1 MKKNIVLT
9 TTIVLIIFIIVSLNS
24 IVGFTINIKWFK
36 EVGYLP
42 VYFTKIVAVLKL
54 MAPIFIISFI
64 SIWIYYKSLRKSILR
79 WKKAVEVNLKS
90 RKYENKIFITINIIV
105 SFLISY
111 VFSSNYWYTILQF
124 TNATS
129 FNIKDPIFKND
140 VSFYIFK
147 LPLIEALY
155 GTLMFI
161 LILLVVITLITY
173 FVLNTKD
180 RINSGESNPFSNIS
194 VLKSGIT
201 KFAGRQLAIV
211 SSLIMLLLSLGY
223 LIKSWNLVYSPRGV
237 VFGASYTDVTVTLV
251 FYKVIIVFSLIA
263 SIVIFVSVMAS
274 KVKPIVISL
283 VIIFLLMFSEGITS
297 SLVQTF
303 IVKSNE
309 KSLEKPYINYN
320 IENTRKAFNINNIE
334 EKPFE
339 IKDNLVKVDLDS
351 NKGSIDNIKINSV
364 QPTSEFYNQVQV
376 IRPYYTFNDI
386 DVDRYDINGK
396 LTQVF
401 LSAREINLDSLEN
414 NTWQNRH
421 LTYTHGYGVVMSKV
435 NSVTSEGQPNFV
447 IRDIPPVNS
456 TGIPFTDSKIYF
468 GEKTNDYAIV
478 NTGVSEFD
486 YPVGGSN
493 KTTKYSGKAGINM
506 TPINKLLFAINK
518 KDVNFLLSRDIKS
531 DSKVLINR
539 NIVDRVNKVAP
550 FLSYDKDPYAVISNG
565 KIFWILDAYT
575 TSNRYPFS
583 TPEGNINYIRNSV
596 KVVIDAED
604 GTTNFYIVDKNDPI
618 AASYAKIFPSLF
630 KSIEDVPKDLKA
642 HFRYPEELFNMQCNV
657 LGKYH
662 VTDNDVFYNGE
673 YQWEI
678 SKNFKQVEADKAP
691 NEASY
696 VVMKLPENNKEEMV
710 LLNSFTMQ
718 GKNNMISLLGARMDG
733 DNYGKLNLY
742 TFQSQDIYSPYLFKQ
757 KLNQDT
763 TISQQL
769 SLWNKEGSKIVYG
782 DTTILPIKSSLLYV
796 EPVYLRASGVN
807 SIPEMKRVIVGYG
820 NKLVM
825 AEDINSALTQIF
837 TVAPNVQSPEVVAPI
852 VSSTGGTA
860 SSAKIKE
867 ANDLYQKAVEAQKAG
882 DWTKYGENIKKLGDL
897 LNSLSK

>member
-9 TTIVLIIFIIVSLNS
+9 TTIIFLLFIIVSLNK
-24 IVGFTINIKWFK
+24 IVGFTINIKWFQ
-36 EVGYLP
+36 EVGYLS

-54 MAPIFIISFI
+54 MVPIFIISYI
-64 SIWIYYKSLRKSILR
+64 SIWIYYRSLRKSILR

-90 RKYENKIFITINIIV
+90 RRYENKIFIAANIII
-105 SFLISY
+105 SFFISY
-111 VFSSNYWYTILQF
+111 VFSSNYWYKILQF
-124 TNATS
+124 NNATS
-129 FNIKDPIFKND
+129 FNIKDPIFNND
-140 VSFYIFK
+140 ISFYIFK
-147 LPLIEALY
+147 LPLIEGLY

-161 LILLVVITLITY
+161 LVLLVVVTLITY
-173 FVLNTKD
+173 FILNAKD
-180 RINSGESNPFSNIS
+180 RIYSGESNPFSNIS

-237 VFGASYTDVTVTLV
+237 VFGASYTDVKVTLV
-251 FYKVIIVFSLIA
+251 FYKVIIVFALIA
-263 SIVIFVSVMAS
+263 SIIIFVSVMAS

-283 VIIFLLMFSEGITS
+283 VLIFLLIVSEGITS
-297 SLVQTF
+297 TLVQTF

-309 KSLEKPYINYN
+309 KSFEKPYINYN

-334 EKPFE
+334 EKPFN
-339 IKDNLVKVDLDS
+339 IKDDLSKTDLDN
-351 NKGSIDNIKINSV
+351 NKGSIDNIKVNSV

-376 IRPYYTFNDI
+376 MRPYYTFNDV

-396 LTQVF
+396 QSQVF
-401 LSAREINLDSLEN
+401 LSAREINSDTLEN

-435 NSVTSEGQPNFV
+435 NSVTPDGQPNFV
-447 IRDIPPVNS
+447 IKDIPPVNG
-456 TGIPFTDSKIYF
+456 TDIPLTDPKIYF

-493 KTTKYSGKAGINM
+493 KNTKYSGEAGINM
-506 TPINKLLFAINK
+506 SLLNKLLFSINQ
-518 KDVNFLLSRDIKS
+518 KDINFLLSRDIKS
-531 DSKVLINR
+531 DSKILINR
-539 NIVDRVNKVAP
+539 NIVQRVNKIAP
-550 FLSYDKDPYAVISNG
+550 FLNYDKDPYVVISNG
-565 KIFWILDAYT
+565 KLYWILDAYT

-583 TPEGNINYIRNSV
+583 TPEGGINYIRNSV
-596 KVVIDAED
+596 KVVIDAVN
-604 GTTNFYIVDKNDPI
+604 GTTDFYIVDKNDPI
-618 AASYAKIFPSLF
+618 AASYDKIFPDLF
-630 KSIEDVPKDLKA
+630 KDLEKAPKDIKT
-642 HFRYPEELFNMQCNV
+642 HFRYPEQLFNMQCNV

-678 SKNFKQVEADKAP
+678 SRNFKEVEAEKTA

-696 VVMKLPENNKEEMV
+696 VVMKLPENNKEEMI
-710 LLNSFTMQ
+710 LLNSFTMKT
-718 GKNNMISLLGARMDG
+718 KNNMISLLGARMDG
-733 DNYGKLNLY
+733 DNYGKLTLY
-742 TFQSQDIYSPYLFKQ
+742 TFQSQDVYSPYLFKQ

-782 DTTILPIKSSLLYV
+782 DTTILPIKNSLLYV

-820 NKLVM
+820 NKIVM
-825 AEDINSALTQIF
+825 AENINSALAQLFAI
-837 TVAPNVQSPEVVAPI
+837 PNAQNPEVVTPI
-852 VSSTGGTA
+852 VPSGGITA
-860 SSAKIKE
+860 SSEKIKE

-882 DWTKYGENIKKLGDL
+882 DWAKYGENIKKLGEL